1 MGLTAL
7 AMSYPTWAPPGIQVA
22 VDLSYALA
30 CASGCFFHP
39 GGLLALRRDA
49 VADSRQLAFVSH

>member
-7 AMSYPTWAPPGIQVA
+7 AISYPTWAPLGIQVA

-30 CASGCFFHP
+30 CGSVCFFLLA
-39 GGLLALRRDA
+39 GWLALRRDA